1 MENEKY
7 VITID
12 GPDCTGKST
21 LWLKANTWNKNIQIR
36 GIVSNIAYAIKFN
49 RNVQEL
55 IDLYNQNPV
64 NYVVYLLNPINDKK
78 LEMLYNRIRENF
90 IYDNNRITKE
100 LKDAS
105 ETWKDIE
112 YFEKAIETLKEKYK
126 GKIIYIKSND
136 NDLDKFKENI
146 KDYNFQNIE
155 DIIPNPAIKV
165 LNIVPSEFE
174 AKAKSESE
182 FKYIVFI
189 NKISKKEII
198 QNLYEGLDYE
208 HKKMYDTIMEYGQ
221 DGDDDI
227 YDCLD
232 YHTPD
237 ELAAFLEN
245 YEFKC
250 DVNIR
255 VDVDTNMECYISLK
269 DFCKD
274 NDCCLEDYIY
284 NDNNLMDDVYQAI
297 KDDIHYNGDI
307 DLNVERVM

>member
-7 VITID
+7 IITID

-21 LWLKANTWNKNIQIR
+21 LWSQANAWNKNIQIR
-36 GIVSNIAYAIKFN
+36 GIVSNIAYAIKFG

-90 IYDNNRITKE
+90 IYDNDRIIKE

-136 NDLDKFKENI
+136 NNLDKFKENI
-146 KDYNFQNIE
+146 KDYNFQEIKE
-155 DIIPNPAIKV
+155 IIPNPAIRV
-165 LNIVPSEFE
+165 LNIIPSEFE
-174 AKAKSESE
+174 AKAKIESE

-189 NKISKKEII
+189 NKISKEEVM

-208 HKKMYDTIMEYGQ
+208 HKQMYDILMEYGK
-221 DGDDDI
+221 DGDTDI

-232 YHTPD
+232 DHTPD
-237 ELAAFLEN
+237 ELAEFLEN

-250 DVNIR
+250 YVNIR
-255 VDVDTNMECYISLK
+255 VDINTDMECYIPLK
-269 DFCKD
+269 DFYED
-274 NDCCLEDYIY
+274 NDRCLEDYIY
-284 NDNNLMDDVYQAI
+284 NDNCLMDDVYAAI
-297 KDDIHYNGDI
+297 KDDIDYNGDV
-307 DLNVERVM
+307 DLSVERVR